1 MAVSPPIADN
11 PDVKQ
16 LLDLMQANKL
26 PGAKDLITVVG
37 QVTSMEKHLAD
48 MLKELAAMRLELAEA
63 QRQNHPLKNALR
75 NAVIVMQSN
84 VLDLR
89 DKLTALKQDIAV
101 GCRDALA
108 AVHDKGISALR
119 GITDFIKLRPALEA
133 MRGNID
139 MAIGQDSRSINKI
152 EAASV
157 EYHRAGLHI
166 VNIARVAAGLETK
179 QEPKAPG
186 VLAKALQAPLLVDRA
201 CLYGMGQCVDKA
213 LGAVE
218 RLKDTERK
226 EPVMDTLKKME
237 QKVQEAQR
245 DAPSRDRGSPT
256 HDDR

>member
-1 MAVSPPIADN
+1 MSLSPPIAEN

-16 LLDLMQANKL
+16 LLDLMKANKL

-75 NAVIVMQSN
+75 NAVIVMQAN

-119 GITDFIKLRPALEA
+119 NISDFIKLRPALES

-166 VNIARVAAGLETK
+166 VNIARVAAGKEIK

-186 VLAKALQAPLLVDRA
+186 VLAKALQAPILVDRA

-213 LGAVE
+213 IGAVD
-218 RLKDTERK
+218 RLKATERK
-226 EPVMDTLKKME
+226 EPIMDTLKKME
-237 QKVQEAQR
+237 QKVNEAQR
-245 DAPSRDRGSPT
+245 DTPARARADPDHGDR
-256 HDDR
+256 

>member
-1 MAVSPPIADN
+1 MSVSPPIAEN

-16 LLDLMQANKL
+16 LLELMQANKL

-63 QRQNHPLKNALR
+63 QRLNHPVKNALR
-75 NAVIVMQSN
+75 NAIVVMQGN
-84 VLDLR
+84 ILDLR

-119 GITDFIKLRPALEA
+119 NISDFIKLRPALEA

-166 VNIARVAAGLETK
+166 VNIARVAAGKEVMR
-179 QEPKAPG
+179 EPKAPG
-186 VLAKALQAPLLVDRA
+186 VLSKALQAPILVDRA
-201 CLYGMGQCVDKA
+201 CLYAMGQCVDKA
-213 LGAVE
+213 LGTVE
-218 RLKDTERK
+218 RLKATERK
-226 EPVMDTLKKME
+226 EPVMDTLNKME
-237 QKVQEAQR
+237 RKGQEAQR
-245 DAPSRDRGSPT
+245 DVPSRDRGTPA

>member
-1 MAVSPPIADN
+1 MSVSPPIAEN

-26 PGAKDLITVVG
+26 PGAKDLIAVVG

-63 QRQNHPLKNALR
+63 QRLNHPLKNALR
-75 NAVIVMQSN
+75 NAIIVMQGN
-84 VLDLR
+84 ILDLR

-119 GITDFIKLRPALEA
+119 NISDFIKLRPALEA

-152 EAASV
+152 EAASI

-166 VNIARVAAGLETK
+166 VNIARVAAGLETQ
-179 QEPKAPG
+179 QEPKSPG
-186 VLAKALQAPLLVDRA
+186 MFAKTLQAPLLVDRA
-201 CLYGMGQCVDKA
+201 CLYGMAQCVDKA

-218 RLKDTERK
+218 RLKETERK
-226 EPVMDTLKKME
+226 EPVMDTLQKME
-237 QKVQEAQR
+237 QKVQEVQR
-245 DAPSRDRGSPT
+245 DAPSRDRGMPT